1 MRHGWF
7 HIRNSG
13 LTIFYRLLDAIL
25 IYSTLLLC
33 LILFDQTAS
42 KDWVILGLIAVA
54 SFAFLAESLEL
65 YRSWR
70 MESYVRVVAASS
82 AAWIGVCIFLIA
94 IGYFTKLGGEYSR
107 LIVGSWFTLTLSI
120 LALWRALL
128 RQLLFYLRAHNWNIR
143 SAAIIG
149 VTDAGI
155 ELAKN
160 ILQSPHL
167 GIRIHGFYCVA
178 DTEEASHTELKDLG
192 LTVLGDEGDAER
204 AARSGELDTIYLAL
218 PMREE
223 ERIAR
228 LLDDLSDTTANV
240 HLVPNLFVRNML
252 QGRWYQVKG
261 SELLSV
267 FDTPIEGLNSW
278 LKRLEDLILGTLI
291 LTAVAPLMLMIAF
304 LIRLT
309 SPGPAIFKQRRYGL
323 DGRVIDVWKFR
334 TMKVMENGGRVVQAC
349 RNDARITPIGR
360 ILRRTSLDELPQ
372 FINVLQG
379 SMSIVGPRPHAVAHN
394 EHYRK
399 QVSGYMLR
407 HKVKPGIT
415 GWAQVN
421 GWRGE
426 TDTLEKM
433 KRRVEHDLEYIRNWS
448 VFFDLRIVFLT
459 IFKGFNAKNAY

>member
-25 IYSTLLLC
+25 IFSTLLLC
-33 LILFDQTAS
+33 LIVFGQSVT
-42 KDWVILGLIAVA
+42 KDWIILGLISVA
-54 SFAFLAESLEL
+54 SFAFLAESLDL

-70 MESYVRVVAASS
+70 MESYIRVLAASS
-82 AAWIGVCIFLIA
+82 AAWIAVCILLIA
-94 IGYFTKLGGEYSR
+94 LGYFTKLGGQYSR
-107 LIVGSWFTLTLSI
+107 LIVGSWFTVTLSA

-128 RQLLFYLRAHNWNIR
+128 RRFLFYLRAHNWNIR
-143 SAAIIG
+143 SGAIIG

-160 ILQSPHL
+160 ILQSPQL
-167 GIRIHGFYCVA
+167 GIRIRGFYCVPDIA
-178 DTEEASHTELKDLG
+178 EAPHTEVHSLG
-192 LTVLGDEGDAER
+192 LTVLGTADQAEL

-228 LLDDLSDTTANV
+228 LLDDLSDTTVNV

-252 QGRWYQVKG
+252 HGRWYQVKG

-291 LTAVAPLMLMIAF
+291 LTAVAPLMMLIAL

-334 TMKVMENGGRVVQAC
+334 TMKVMDNGDCVVQAS
-349 RNDARITPIGR
+349 RHDVRITPIGR

-399 QVSGYMLR
+399 HVSGYMLR

-426 TDTLEKM
+426 TDTLDKM
-433 KRRVEHDLEYIRNWS
+433 TKRVEHDLEYIRNWS
-448 VFFDLRIVFLT
+448 VIFDLRIMFLT
-459 IFKGFNAKNAY
+459 VLKGFNAKNAY